1 MACQAMH
8 SWTFGGLVGAF
19 LDLAIAYLLLCA
31 STLAFMASKFLGF
44 LGLCLPC
51 PCNGLF
57 GNPKGSYCLQRLLVD
72 FPIETVSS
80 VQLSV
85 KSKLPFS
92 SIWEKDQNYHLNL
105 KVIRDRDSYVE
116 GLIEMEGDAS
126 CSSISG
132 TGKSENVSERDLV
145 LRNESDMGLGVVN
158 SSLHVKEGRF
168 DLKGKGIINQR
179 PRSGLRRSRKR
190 VTDFGKVSSVSS
202 ENPSCADAQS
212 PFSIIHK
219 GGEEIELSS
228 VPFDSGVDANRF
240 HYDEEDH
247 VMGNIVERASHG
259 FDLIEPFDE
268 DKLAEKNA
276 SFEEIKSNAQRELDF
291 DGNEKNAI
299 RILEQALE
307 EEQAA
312 RAALYLELEKERS
325 AAASAADEAMAM
337 ILRLQEEKASIGMEA
352 RQYQRIIEE
361 KSAYDAEEMN
371 ILKEILVRRETEKH
385 FLEKEVEAYIQM
397 IYDGNQQLQDD
408 IQSMENKQREQ
419 LSSPLDLGEEDT
431 FLMLQ
436 QLSKSIDKKEIVKEK
451 SSVNKASSINEKHC
465 ALAVGEKLQISGWDG
480 PPDFSK
486 PVDLDKQFSETLT
499 SSEEHNFSEK
509 TILLSGEQEEQDINA
524 HECKGM
530 AIKTVETHNVPD
542 IDVPYDGEILE
553 QHGKKASQGS
563 KDPGN
568 LILDREPCIHDVHV
582 IDGESNLFNEI
593 RENKNELLLENDI
606 SNVHRIN
613 DMPLKGSEV
622 QRIDVKTDCSSTSGM
637 NTEPDIDRSSSDMT
651 PGLPPLC
658 GKSIPSNLQRN
669 STPVVEN
676 ERLKID
682 SEVEWLRERLRIVQE
697 GREKLN
703 FPVEHQERENFQLQL
718 LEDIACQLREIR
730 QLTEPG
736 KAVRQASLPLLS
748 PKSSVKEKAP
758 SKCIFRSS
766 QKLIRHLLGILS
778 IRSLMISIHK
788 ACDWSDH
795 FLEMVELQHQVD
807 RRGI

>member
-1 MACQAMH
+1 MILTGTPCNMIT
-8 SWTFGGLVGAF
+8 SLMKNLLSESNVSDDPTVGAIRCG
-19 LDLAIAYLLLCA
+19 AIEIGDAPGCSSIVKVTYP
-31 STLAFMASKFLGF
+31 S
-44 LGLCLPC
+44 LPC

-145 LRNESDMGLGVVN
+145 LRNESDVGLGVVN

-268 DKLAEKNA
+268 DKPAEKNA

-312 RAALYLELEKERS
+312 RAALYLGFEIYVLGGEDLFFIVVFRLF
-325 AAASAADEAMAM
+325 EAG
-337 ILRLQEEKASIGMEA
+337 IIG
-352 RQYQRIIEE
+352 
-361 KSAYDAEEMN
+361 
-371 ILKEILVRRETEKH
+371 VFT
-385 FLEKEVEAYIQM
+385 
-397 IYDGNQQLQDD
+397 
-408 IQSMENKQREQ
+408 
-419 LSSPLDLGEEDT
+419 
-431 FLMLQ
+431 
-436 QLSKSIDKKEIVKEK
+436 IV
-451 SSVNKASSINEKHC
+451 
-465 ALAVGEKLQISGWDG
+465 L
-480 PPDFSK
+480 
-486 PVDLDKQFSETLT
+486 
-499 SSEEHNFSEK
+499 
-509 TILLSGEQEEQDINA
+509 
-524 HECKGM
+524 
-530 AIKTVETHNVPD
+530 
-542 IDVPYDGEILE
+542 
-553 QHGKKASQGS
+553 
-563 KDPGN
+563 PG
-568 LILDREPCIHDVHV
+568 
-582 IDGESNLFNEI
+582 
-593 RENKNELLLENDI
+593 LLER
-606 SNVHRIN
+606 VQLGLELV
-613 DMPLKGSEV
+613 PLFLGFV
-622 QRIDVKTDCSSTSGM
+622 QLA
-637 NTEPDIDRSSSDMT
+637 E
-651 PGLPPLC
+651 
-658 GKSIPSNLQRN
+658 Q
-669 STPVVEN
+669 PVV
-676 ERLKID
+676 I
-682 SEVEWLRERLRIVQE
+682 
-697 GREKLN
+697 
-703 FPVEHQERENFQLQL
+703 
-718 LEDIACQLREIR
+718 
-730 QLTEPG
+730 
-736 KAVRQASLPLLS
+736 
-748 PKSSVKEKAP
+748 
-758 SKCIFRSS
+758 
-766 QKLIRHLLGILS
+766 GIGDF
-778 IRSLMISIHK
+778 K
-788 ACDWSDH
+788 
-795 FLEMVELQHQVD
+795 
-807 RRGI
+807 